1 MADIFDVLNSVLY
14 NKRRVDINIEDSSFQ
29 LFQINRWISMYS
41 PEMCY
46 FVNETS
52 NFRIDKIFESK
63 EEIYDFLLNTMPRL
77 KYKKINY
84 IKKPTKKTTSKNE
97 EKELEKIEGLADN
110 IELSQRE
117 IKEYLQLLEEFKNE

>member
-1 MADIFDVLNSVLY
+1 
-14 NKRRVDINIEDSSFQ
+14 
-29 LFQINRWISMYS
+29 MYS

-52 NFRIDKIFESK
+52 NFRIDKIFENK

-84 IKKPTKKTTSKNE
+84 IKKPAKKTVSKNE
-97 EKELEKIEGLADN
+97 EKELEKIEGFADN